1 MLLIAVCLFASVYTA
16 IGMKTVYY
24 RDGQVCEVCSEQHD
38 TVPYRQTYTQQYYP
52 SEGNQRVVYRQNEER
67 VITRPSS
74 SSSYV
79 ANRADY
85 SARNLSSFIL

>member
-1 MLLIAVCLFASVYTA
+1 MLLIAVCLFASVYSA
-16 IGMKTVYY
+16 LGMKTVYY
-24 RDGQVCEVCSEQHD
+24 RDGQVCEVCAEQHD
-38 TVPYRQTYTQQYYP
+38 SVPNRQTYYP
-52 SEGNQRVVYRQNEER
+52 SDHSQRVVYRTDER